1 MQQHVLMAVSQ
12 SRNKSVMQNKSH
24 SPLTTIL
31 LFISLS
37 FISTCVISSLDISD
51 FSDDQICIFAKD
63 PPLSAQVIFEIEAR
77 EIICDEGAAFKR
89 SEVTIS
95 KESERFLRLK
105 WWNKMLIG
113 KRPVYS
119 TRSGTNIKIDTF
131 GDEKSIT
138 IDKKF

>member
-1 MQQHVLMAVSQ
+1 MRLF
-12 SRNKSVMQNKSH
+12 
-24 SPLTTIL
+24 
-31 LFISLS
+31 LFISLAL
-37 FISTCVISSLDISD
+37 ISQFVIASLDVSD

-105 WWNKMLIG
+105 RWNKMLMG
-113 KRPVYS
+113 KRPIYS

-138 IDKKF
+138 VDKKF

>member
-1 MQQHVLMAVSQ
+1 
-12 SRNKSVMQNKSH
+12 MQNKSH

-31 LFISLS
+31 LFTSLS
-37 FISTCVISSLDISD
+37 FISTCVLSSLDISD

-105 WWNKMLIG
+105 RWNKMLIG

>member
-1 MQQHVLMAVSQ
+1 
-12 SRNKSVMQNKSH
+12 MQNKSH

-31 LFISLS
+31 LFTSLS
-37 FISTCVISSLDISD
+37 FISTCVLSSLDISD

-105 WWNKMLIG
+105 RWNKMLIG

-119 TRSGTNIKIDTF
+119 TRSGTNIKISTF

-138 IDKKF
+138 VDREF

>member
-1 MQQHVLMAVSQ
+1 M
-12 SRNKSVMQNKSH
+12 R
-24 SPLTTIL
+24 IF
-31 LFISLS
+31 LFISISLLS
-37 FISTCVISSLDISD
+37 QFVFASLDVSD
-51 FSDDQICIFAKD
+51 FSDDQICIYAKD
-63 PPLSAQVIFEIEAR
+63 PPLSAQVIFEIKAR
-77 EIICDEGAAFKR
+77 DIFCDEGAAFKR

-105 WWNKMLIG
+105 RWNKMLIG